1 MRIAGVVLAGGE
13 SRRMGFAK
21 LLLRHRGQSL
31 LARAVATAA
40 QVCDAVWVVVGAYP
54 RRYGT
59 EAKAAGAEV
68 VVNPDWDEGLASSL
82 RRGVEALSP
91 EYGVAFIL
99 LADQPFVEKG
109 HLEALLER
117 HLTDG
122 CDLVLSRYEGVLG
135 APALVHRSLFPQLLA
150 LQGDRGARAL
160 TRAASLVGE
169 VLLRNPQD
177 VDSPE
182 DAETWLEP

>member
-1 MRIAGVVLAGGE
+1 MKIAGVVLAGGE

-21 LLLRHRGQSL
+21 LLLRHRGRSL
-31 LARAVATAA
+31 LARAVATAS

-68 VVNPDWDEGLASSL
+68 VVNPDWEEGLASSL
-82 RRGVEALSP
+82 RRGIEALP
-91 EYGVAFIL
+91 AEYGGAFIL

-117 HLTDG
+117 HVMDG
-122 CDLVLSRYEGVLG
+122 CDLVLSRYQGVMG
-135 APALVHRSLFPQLLA
+135 APALVHRSLFTQIMT
-150 LQGDRGARAL
+150 LQGNRGARAL
-160 TRAASLVGE
+160 TRVASLVGE
-169 VLLRNPQD
+169 VPLRTPQD
-177 VDSPE
+177 VDSPD

>member
-1 MRIAGVVLAGGE
+1 MVLAAGE

-21 LLLRHRGQSL
+21 LLLQHRGQSL
-31 LARAVATAA
+31 LARAVATAS

-59 EAKAAGAEV
+59 EAEAAGAEV
-68 VVNPDWDEGLASSL
+68 VVNPDWREGLSSSL
-82 RRGVEALSP
+82 RRGFDALP
-91 EYGVAFIL
+91 AEYDAAFIL
-99 LADQPFVEKG
+99 LADQPFVGNG

-117 HLTDG
+117 HRTDG
-122 CDLVLSRYEGVLG
+122 CDLVLSRYQGVAG
-135 APALVHRSLFPQLLA
+135 APALVHRSLFPQLLT

-160 TRAASLVGE
+160 TRVASSVGE
-169 VLLRNPQD
+169 VPLRSPQD

-182 DAETWLEP
+182 DAESWLEP

>member
-1 MRIAGVVLAGGE
+1 MVLAAGE

-21 LLLRHRGQSL
+21 LLLQHRGQSL
-31 LARAVATAA
+31 LARAVATAS

-59 EAKAAGAEV
+59 EAEAAGAEV
-68 VVNPDWDEGLASSL
+68 VVNPDWREGLSSSL
-82 RRGVEALSP
+82 RLGFDALP
-91 EYGVAFIL
+91 AEYDAAFIL
-99 LADQPFVEKG
+99 LADQPFVGKG

-117 HLTDG
+117 HRTDG
-122 CDLVLSRYEGVLG
+122 CDLVLSRYQGVAG
-135 APALVHRSLFPQLLA
+135 APALVDRSLFPQLLT

-160 TRAASLVGE
+160 TRVASSVGE
-169 VLLRNPQD
+169 VPLRSPQD

-182 DAETWLEP
+182 DAESWLEP

>member
-1 MRIAGVVLAGGE
+1 
-13 SRRMGFAK
+13 MGFAK

-31 LARAVATAA
+31 LARAVAAA
-40 QVCDAVWVVVGAYP
+40 SQVCDAVWVVVGAYP

-59 EAKAAGAEV
+59 EAEAAGAEV
-68 VVNPDWDEGLASSL
+68 VLNPDWREGLSSSL
-82 RRGVEALSP
+82 RRGVEALP
-91 EYGVAFIL
+91 AEYGAAFIL
-99 LADQPFVEKG
+99 LADQPFVGTG

-117 HLTDG
+117 HRTDG
-122 CDLVLSRYEGVLG
+122 CDLVLSRYQGVAG
-135 APALVHRSLFPQLLA
+135 APALVYRSLFPQLLA

-160 TRAASLVGE
+160 TRVASSVGE
-169 VLLRNPQD
+169 VPLRTPQD